1 MYMHVYAYRFVFYLQ
16 NYTNHTL
23 YFIDNY
29 VIYILYIYIK
39 NYAGLA
45 SHAGFG
51 SHKTSRGY
59 ACQTSEELKFKTDSV
74 LICECSFLQ
83 FNKIYIFKTGT

>member
-29 VIYILYIYIK
+29 VIYILYIYI
-39 NYAGLA
+39 
-45 SHAGFG
+45 S
-51 SHKTSRGY
+51 KTM
-59 ACQTSEELKFKTDSV
+59 QVWLLMQV
-74 LICECSFLQ
+74 LEVIKPPEGMHVRHRKSSNSKRIPF
-83 FNKIYIFKTGT
+83 